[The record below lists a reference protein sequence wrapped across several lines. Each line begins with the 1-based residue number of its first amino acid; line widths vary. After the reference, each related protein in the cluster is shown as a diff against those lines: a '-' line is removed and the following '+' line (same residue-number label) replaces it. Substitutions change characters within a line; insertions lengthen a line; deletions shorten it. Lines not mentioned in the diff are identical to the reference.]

1 MLFRQVVTESLL
13 SLMMLDDVNLK
24 DSFQKFLSMRMAA
37 LTATVEVVKSK
48 TTNVLQPKANITQQ
62 LLDAVQLIKQ
72 VITQV
77 WSIYILRTSSLDQP
91 SHSMPKDTELSDNFV
106 SSYVRQLQRTFSLQP
121 ITDADQ
127 PYLQTLGIGSPAS
140 CTQPAISRI
149 YSPNTNVHLLV
160 RYLPESIQKYTP
172 YINLVGEEGDNM
184 RLESVQQDVD
194 HWMKAA
200 TDLLTEK
207 IAQLLAECGDIKKLL
222 DVRQIVW
229 EALIDD
235 EVATNSQATVAS
247 DSHVWVSACR
257 ALFGKPLSL
266 WHAILKAPFNQRLE
280 SLIDERTDLIKNQ
293 AEVLSSYLLANLK
306 DYANGNFPDCC
317 GFRVCGH
324 KC

>member
-1 MLFRQVVTESLL
+1 
-13 SLMMLDDVNLK
+13 MMLDDVNLK

-37 LTATVEVVKSK
+37 LTATVEVAKSK
-48 TTNVLQPKANITQQ
+48 TTNISQPKAHIMQQ
-62 LLDAVQLIKQ
+62 LHDAVQLIKQ

-91 SHSMPKDTELSDNFV
+91 SLSMPKDTELSDNFI
-106 SSYVRQLQRTFSLQP
+106 SSYVRQLQRTFSLQA
-121 ITDADQ
+121 ITNTDQ
-127 PYLQTLGIGSPAS
+127 PYLQTLAIGSPAS

-172 YINLVGEEGDNM
+172 YINLLGEDGDDM
-184 RLESVQQDVD
+184 KLESIQQDVD

-207 IAQLLAECGDIKKLL
+207 IAQLLTECGDIKTLL
-222 DVRQIVW
+222 DVRQTVW

-235 EVATNSQATVAS
+235 EVATNSQATVAN

-266 WHAILKAPFNQRLE
+266 WHTILKAPFNQRLE
-280 SLIDERTDLIKNQ
+280 ALIDERTELIKNQ
-293 AEVLSSYLLANLK
+293 AEVLSGYLSENLK
-306 DYANGNFPDCC
+306 EYANGNFTDCTELL
-317 GFRVCGH
+317 VCGH
-324 KC
+324 VC